1 MSVKKEISGFTQIR
15 NGGMG
20 GGGGGVDNLSKI
32 HVKDLKKNS
41 VPTGYIRM

>member
-20 GGGGGVDNLSKI
+20 GGGDNLSKI
-32 HVKDLKKNS
+32 HVKDLKKKFCAHW
-41 VPTGYIRM
+41 VY

>member
-15 NGGMG
+15 NGGM
-20 GGGGGVDNLSKI
+20 GGGGVDNLSKI

>member
-20 GGGGGVDNLSKI
+20 GGDNLSKI
-32 HVKDLKKNS
+32 HVKDLKKKFCAHW
-41 VPTGYIRM
+41 VY